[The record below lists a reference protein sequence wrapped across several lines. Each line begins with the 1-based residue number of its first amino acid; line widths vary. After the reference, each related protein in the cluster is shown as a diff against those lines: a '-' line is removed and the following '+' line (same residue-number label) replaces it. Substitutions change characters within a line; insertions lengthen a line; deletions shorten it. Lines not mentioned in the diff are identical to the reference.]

1 MNLLHDLVG
10 YAAATLTT
18 VAFIPQTLHSW
29 RSRDLSGVSLGM
41 YSLFSMGV
49 ALWLLFGVLL
59 ESWPIIIA
67 NTITLALA
75 GSAIPQT
82 AAQVASTPYPIQRS
96 PFRNSESA
104 V

>member
-1 MNLLHDLVG
+1 LNLLHDLVG

-41 YSLFSMGV
+41 YSLFTMGV
-49 ALWLLFGVLL
+49 TLWLLYGVML

-67 NTITLALA
+67 NAITLTLA
-75 GSAIPQT
+75 GS
-82 AAQVASTPYPIQRS
+82 VLFLKLRHK
-96 PFRNSESA
+96 
-104 V
+104 